1 MIWVK
6 HLDELCRV
14 RADLVTASLVL
25 ARELTDTGRRT
36 ELDDANAEFGF
47 DRAGLERGLDAD
59 IAAGRGD
66 TASRV
71 SVGDAQGR
79 AAGATT
85 PAHPAR
91 CTNRVM
97 T

>member
-36 ELDDANAEFGF
+36 ELEDVIVAFGF
-47 DRAGLERGLDAD
+47 DRAELEREFDAD
-59 IAAGRGD
+59 IAAGRE
-66 TASRV
+66 
-71 SVGDAQGR
+71 
-79 AAGATT
+79 
-85 PAHPAR
+85 
-91 CTNRVM
+91 
-97 T
+97 